1 MRTQIQSVRRDK
13 WREETAN
20 GVPVAAE
27 KNQLVLKAFAVLSCF
42 QRPDEWVTGCEL
54 SRRANLPQAS
64 GYRLIQTLEK
74 IGAIIRGPRG
84 RYRPGMLLVALS
96 QNVAIGEL
104 LRDSSQSI
112 ATELAHQFDVTVHLG
127 MLEEGMVTYVGK
139 VTTPTSFPVKTRI
152 GSQLEAY
159 CSALGKVLLAALSRE
174 RLDSIILDGELVAL
188 TENTITDRGSL
199 RAELE
204 KVRRQKFAIDDREA
218 QTDMACVA
226 VPVHDIEG
234 RVIAAMSATD
244 HAKFMTMER
253 KLVIR
258 NALWAAV
265 ADLERKV
272 FPARLNSAA

>member
-1 MRTQIQSVRRDK
+1 MHTQSQKRDK
-13 WREETAN
+13 WREKTAK
-20 GVPVAAE
+20 GAPAAAE
-27 KNQLVLKAFAVLSCF
+27 KNQLVFKAFAVLSCF

-104 LRDSSQSI
+104 LRNSGQGI
-112 ATELAHQFDVTVHLG
+112 ATDLANRFNITVHLG

-139 VTTPTSFPVKTRI
+139 ATTPTSFPVNTRI
-152 GSQLEAY
+152 GYQLEAY

-188 TENTITDRGSL
+188 TENTI
-199 RAELE
+199 
-204 KVRRQKFAIDDREA
+204 
-218 QTDMACVA
+218 
-226 VPVHDIEG
+226 
-234 RVIAAMSATD
+234 
-244 HAKFMTMER
+244 
-253 KLVIR
+253 
-258 NALWAAV
+258 
-265 ADLERKV
+265 
-272 FPARLNSAA
+272 